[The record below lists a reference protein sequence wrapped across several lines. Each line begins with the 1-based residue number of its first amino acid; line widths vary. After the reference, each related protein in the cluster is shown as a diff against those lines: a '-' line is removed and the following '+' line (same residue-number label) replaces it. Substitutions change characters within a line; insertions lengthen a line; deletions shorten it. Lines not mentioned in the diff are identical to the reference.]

1 MPACIFILEI
11 SEMKQYKTIITIT
24 ILILNI
30 LSYSQFAGG
39 TGTIEDPYLI
49 ETAEQLDQIRNYMTS
64 SFRQIADIDLGVPP
78 WNEGTG
84 WQPIGYY
91 IWTDPTTS
99 FRGNYDGGGYKILN
113 MYINE
118 PNRADI
124 GLFGSTMGC
133 FLSNINIVD
142 FYIYNPNW
150 GYAGGLTGMS
160 NLDTWSNIIAEG
172 SITAYTSTG
181 LLSGSFSGYTI
192 NDCHTKGEIV
202 NTGGSEVGGLLGSCR
217 ATSVT
222 NSSAEVT
229 ITSKSWSTG
238 GFIGNISD
246 IDLIENS
253 YSFAKIEITGGD
265 GTYGGFF
272 GSAGSG
278 NKNTII
284 RNCYSEGSLHSDPV
298 LDNKWFGGF
307 AGNVSG
313 FAARSTY
320 ISFIN
325 SYSKVNVTG
334 NDKVGGFI
342 GRFYQNVIVKD
353 CYSTGS
359 VTGNTN
365 VGGFVGY
372 MEFPETVSVTNSYWD
387 LDSSGLT
394 VSAAGEGRKN
404 VHMTYPYHD
413 DTYVD
418 WDFWTVWCRDTDG
431 INKGYPYLRWSNPP
445 AEGVI
450 VQAHIPEQGMIFAEV
465 RELDISEV
473 FADVNG
479 NDVTVTV
486 EGISDP
492 TVLSADVSSGNKLIL
507 TAGSKY
513 GNVKVYLKGSSGD
526 YYALYEFKVIVH
538 DPEYYTIEDFESG
551 GFSFIPWE
559 FSGDAQWFLDTET
572 VYEGAY
578 SARSGVI
585 DHNQRSEISVRIDYP
600 AEGRITYIAK
610 ASSERDFD
618 HLKFYINDELK
629 HFINGEKDWQQY
641 IFPVEAGTHI
651 FKWAYIKD
659 DRIASGSDCVW
670 IDYIVFEGGALS
682 GIEDHAVL
690 PVKHKLFQ
698 NYPNPFNP
706 VTQIKFALADD
717 CEARLS
723 VCDVSGRE
731 VAELFS
737 GRQAKG
743 NHTVKFN
750 AEKLTSGLYFY
761 RLTVDGKAVQTRKLM
776 LLK

>member
-1 MPACIFILEI
+1 MQQQKFITMSILLLHIFCLA
-11 SEMKQYKTIITIT
+11 
-24 ILILNI
+24 
-30 LSYSQFAGG
+30 QFAGG
-39 TGTIEDPYLI
+39 TGTLEDPYLI
-49 ETAEQLDQIRNYMTS
+49 ETAEHLDQIRNYMTS
-64 SFRQIADIDLGVPP
+64 SFKQIADINLGVPP

-84 WQPIGYY
+84 WEPIGDYDTWD
-91 IWTDPTTS
+91 ITTS
-99 FRGNYDGGGYKILN
+99 FRGNYDGDSYKISN
-113 MYINE
+113 MYIN
-118 PNRADI
+118 NMDRSFQ
-124 GLFGSTMGC
+124 GLFGSTKGC
-133 FLSNINIVD
+133 SLKNIIIIDFNITTGQSWLGGLVGISYEDQFSNINVVGKIEG
-142 FYIYNPNW
+142 YNEI
-150 GYAGGLTGMS
+150 GLMTG
-160 NLDTWSNIIAEG
+160 TFFG
-172 SITAYTSTG
+172 S
-181 LLSGSFSGYTI
+181 TI
-192 NDCHTKGEIV
+192 DNCHAKGEITS
-202 NTGGSEVGGLLGSCR
+202 TGGSEVGGLLGYCR
-217 ATSVT
+217 AISVT

-229 ITSKSWSTG
+229 ITSQSSFTG
-238 GFIGNISD
+238 GFIGLCDTTEEIESCYSIVD
-246 IDLIENS
+246 IVSGNK
-253 YSFAKIEITGGD
+253 YFV
-265 GTYGGFF
+265 GGFL
-272 GSAGSG
+272 GGATSG
-278 NKNTII
+278 NKNTVIK
-284 RNCYSEGSLHSDPV
+284 NCYAEGNFYSD
-298 LDNKWFGGF
+298 LEFDNERIGGF
-307 AGNVSG
+307 AGTVAG
-313 FAARSTY
+313 YADRST
-320 ISFIN
+320 FFNVIN

-342 GRFYQNVIVKD
+342 GRLSVNVVVKD

-372 MEFPETVSVTNSYWD
+372 IHVPETVTVTNSYWD

-404 VHMTYPYHD
+404 VHMTYPYHE

-418 WDFWTVWCRDTDG
+418 WDFWTVWCRDIEG

-465 RELDISEV
+465 RELDISGV

-479 NDVTVTV
+479 NEVTVSV

-492 TVLSADVSSGNKLIL
+492 SVLSADVLDSNKLLL
-507 TAGSKY
+507 TAGSQY

-526 YYALYEFKVIVH
+526 HYALYEFKVIVH
-538 DPEYYTIEDFESG
+538 DPEYFTIEDFESG

-559 FSGDAQWFLDTET
+559 FSGNSQWFLDTET

-585 DHNQRSEISVRIDYP
+585 DHDQRSEISVRIDYLNP
-600 AEGRITYIAK
+600 GRISYFAK
-610 ASSERDFD
+610 ASSEKDFD

-651 FKWAYIKD
+651 FKWIYIKD

-731 VAELFS
+731 VTELFS

-750 AEKLTSGLYFY
+750 AEKLTSGIYFY
-761 RLTVDGKAVQTRKLM
+761 RLHVDGRAVQTRKLM
-776 LLK
+776 LIK